1 MKKLLTS
8 IVTFSLVVSTAV
20 AVSAAPNVNG
30 EVSYKMGLTGSIQDN
45 ASFEGKINF
54 DGQLDKNLDYHLQ
67 LKRGMDQTDNLG
79 NTTDSIS
86 LHEASFTYKN
96 KLADIQVGQFE
107 YNPSVMTIMDS
118 STQEMLAPV
127 AIKVMPKVGENI
139 NLAIGYQPKADSDF
153 NAGAYQ
159 VEADYNFG
167 IASVGVNYQKNEANP
182 EDSLVWQ
189 VTAQPT
195 KNVNVYG
202 EYGKDFNDND
212 VAKVGASVNVNKAY
226 VRGEYDMEAADN
238 QSAWATRLGYN
249 FTNNLSTELRT
260 FGESEDKSVD
270 TTNQIRVKYSF

>member
-30 EVSYKMGLTGSIQDN
+30 EVQFGMGLTGSIQDD
-45 ASFEGKINF
+45 ASAQGIINF

-67 LKRGMDQTDNLG
+67 LKRDMAQ
-79 NTTDSIS
+79 TTDEIN

-159 VEADYNFG
+159 VEADYNLG

-189 VTAQPT
+189 VSAQPT

-202 EYGKDFNDND
+202 EYGKDFNDAD
-212 VAKVGASVNVNKAY
+212 VAKVGALVNVNKAY

-238 QSAWATRLGYN
+238 QAAWATRVGYN

-270 TTNQIRVKYSF
+270 MTNQIRVKYNF